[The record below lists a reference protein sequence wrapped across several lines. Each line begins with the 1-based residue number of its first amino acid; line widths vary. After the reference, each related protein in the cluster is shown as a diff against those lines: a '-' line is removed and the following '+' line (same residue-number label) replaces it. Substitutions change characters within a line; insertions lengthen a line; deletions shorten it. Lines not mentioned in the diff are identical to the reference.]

1 MLLYTRVAPPKVPK
15 RRSRA
20 VSSPLAWLVTES
32 RSLTQGTYSK
42 EKKKKC
48 NEERPQCNRCAER
61 GVECSYEPV
70 RPRQRRARES
80 TATSSAGTPSTRL
93 SGGNRL
99 SYVSGRHQSDGSS
112 DDSDGNNNDHH
123 YQEWSR
129 TPASGNPPGLPQGR
143 IWEDLDVGWPNSELS
158 AASPLDI
165 SSPFTFDT
173 ASIMG
178 TFSAVGES
186 MVDMNSLSPISTLSY
201 NLSPNY
207 DDGQGDETLERER
220 RASMAGFFSGDGPGA
235 LVPYGGP
242 IQSNTARQRSTSTS
256 HASRS
261 LVPDLAMIAPS
272 PAVSPLLEFRAPMY
286 AEFSD
291 RPNRRALV
299 DHFCNVLSHLIVFR
313 EESGNPFQQL
323 VLPLTARSGIVT
335 EAMYAL
341 ASAHLE
347 YRGVE
352 NGERSMYFHN
362 RAIQGLA
369 RLIRKEGHGVDRN
382 ELLAAIMLLVYYEVL
397 VQKGRS
403 NIVEGHLKGALAI
416 MSTSTEEPLDPTATF
431 LERAF
436 RFYDVI
442 AALSN
447 GTAPLSSA
455 PAAGCL
461 APLSPLGAP
470 PRSPLS
476 SVDTLLGMATTLWP
490 ILHRL
495 STLPSLKAELDAA
508 VGADGADGKAASSSA
523 KIAVLR
529 TEFEMSASSVEEAL
543 QAWQPYM
550 PVNGLSAA
558 AASHDDAD
566 DADASPSQEDMDL
579 TNAMK
584 RVAELDANDESSPK
598 PNQEGADNLKSATP
612 TTTGREAAGE
622 PGSVPSATPPNRLQS
637 ILHTALA
644 YKHSALV
651 YLYRTVHELER
662 PHSAV
667 QRHTRASLRHCAGTV
682 SAKGPM
688 GALLWPLF
696 VAACEAV
703 GEEYR
708 ALARQT
714 FLGVERRQGMMNIER
729 AWAIVQEV
737 WRRADEGVDGGGE
750 TTPRQQGDGEHASS
764 SFGPG
769 YGPLG
774 EFPMMSFEELFG
786 EGTVASPVGAERP
799 ASRAGVKSGTRQK
812 RGRGVDLWRRVSAD
826 MGVNIV
832 FG

>member
-1 MLLYTRVAPPKVPK
+1 MNHVLSFIPSELTIHV
-15 RRSRA
+15 
-20 VSSPLAWLVTES
+20 VSLD
-32 RSLTQGTYSK
+32 LTNHVQ
-42 EKKKKC
+42 KKKC

-61 GVECSYEPV
+61 GIECSYEPV

-80 TATSSAGTPSTRL
+80 TVTSTTSGTPSSKL
-93 SGGNRL
+93 STGARL
-99 SYVSGRHQSDGSS
+99 SYISSRPKYEAGSS
-112 DDSDGNNNDHH
+112 DDSDGNNNQD
-123 YQEWSR
+123 WSR
-129 TPASGNPPGLPQGR
+129 TPAASSNHSGLPHGR
-143 IWEDLDVGWPNSELS
+143 LLVDSEMPWS
-158 AASPLDI
+158 NNDIGEISPLDI
-165 SSPFTFDT
+165 SSPFSFDT

-178 TFSAVGES
+178 TFSVAGDS
-186 MVDMNSLSPISTLSY
+186 MADMNALSPISTLSY
-201 NLSPNY
+201 NFPPNY
-207 DDGQGDETLERER
+207 DEGQGDEASDRVR
-220 RASMAGFFSGDGPGA
+220 RSSMASYHAGDGVGA
-235 LVPYGGP
+235 LVRYAADSPRRR
-242 IQSNTARQRSTSTS
+242 AMSTS
-256 HASRS
+256 HTSRS

-272 PAVSPLLEFRAPMY
+272 PTVSPLLEFQAPMFS
-286 AEFSD
+286 EFSD

-352 NGERSMYFHN
+352 TGERSMYFHN

-369 RLIRKEGHGVDRN
+369 QLIRKQGQGVDRN

-416 MSTSTEEPLDPTATF
+416 MSSSSEEPLDPTATF

-447 GTAPLSSA
+447 GTAPLSAA

-461 APLSPLGAP
+461 TPLSPLGAP
-470 PRSPLS
+470 IRSPLS

-495 STLPSLKAELDAA
+495 STLPSLRAELDAA

-529 TEFEMSASSVEEAL
+529 TEFEMSASSIEDAL
-543 QAWQPYM
+543 QAWQPYFPASGFSPT
-550 PVNGLSAA
+550 PVT
-558 AASHDDAD
+558 DDENLI
-566 DADASPSQEDMDL
+566 PSQEDIDL
-579 TNAMK
+579 TTAMK
-584 RVAELDANDESSPK
+584 RVVELD
-598 PNQEGADNLKSATP
+598 DNENIPLPTP
-612 TTTGREAAGE
+612 DDQKTRPAPDPTQ
-622 PGSVPSATPPNRLQS
+622 NRLQS
-637 ILHTALA
+637 ILHNALA
-644 YKHSALV
+644 YKHSALI
-651 YLYRTVHELER
+651 YLYRTVHELDR
-662 PHSAV
+662 SHTAV

-696 VAACEAV
+696 VAACEATA
-703 GEEYR
+703 EEDR

-729 AWAIVQEV
+729 AWEIVQEV
-737 WRRADEGVDGGGE
+737 WRRADEVDGGTG
-750 TTPRQQGDGEHASS
+750 TGGCTPVDFGDLAGQGGHGFS
-764 SFGPG
+764 
-769 YGPLG
+769 PLG
-774 EFPMMSFEELFG
+774 EFPMVSFEELFG
-786 EGTVASPVGAERP
+786 TGMVVPEPME
-799 ASRAGVKSGTRQK
+799 VKRTARKK
-812 RGRGVDLWRRVSAD
+812 RGRGADLWRRVSED